1 MARCGG
7 FPSTNGFVLCAQ
19 IVSLTPKASY
29 LPSGLI
35 ADKFLDVCG
44 PFIQGLAFSSV
55 YSAVAAEE
63 RLDSTSGID
72 DRLVR
77 AVGKQC
83 LDQGVDFALAINEA
97 AGMPRE
103 RMGQNIAGAQQR
115 NHPLEYCID
124 VLTIGAA
131 LGQAPQLPKVH
142 IDRKIGAACDR
153 GGHFRSRG
161 YRSVQSRRFRHA
173 P

>member
-1 MARCGG
+1 MTA
-7 FPSTNGFVLCAQ
+7 
-19 IVSLTPKASY
+19 SLEP
-29 LPSGLI
+29 
-35 ADKFLDVCG
+35 
-44 PFIQGLAFSSV
+44 
-55 YSAVAAEE
+55 
-63 RLDSTSGID
+63 R
-72 DRLVR
+72 
-77 AVGKQC
+77 GKQC

-103 RMGQNIAGAQQR
+103 RMG
-115 NHPLEYCID
+115 LEYCID

-142 IDRKIGAACDR
+142 IDRKIGAACDL

-161 YRSVQSRRFRHA
+161 YRSVQSRRFRRA